1 MKLVSLDRLRVEM
14 EDWKTK
20 SNKMTMDLNKLNAQY
35 REMEAKVTLIR
46 QYLEVHQHFYFLLAE
61 SIKGNT

>member
-1 MKLVSLDRLRVEM
+1 M

-35 REMEAKVTLIR
+35 REMEAKVILMR
-46 QYLEVHQHFYFLLAE
+46 KYLEAH
-61 SIKGNT
+61 

>member
-1 MKLVSLDRLRVEM
+1 MLNKLSKGEEDVIEMFRMKLVSLDRLRVEM

-35 REMEAKVTLIR
+35 REMEAKVT
-46 QYLEVHQHFYFLLAE
+46 
-61 SIKGNT
+61 